1 MKYVKPHILYDG
13 LREMNSKLTSTERLS
28 GKSYLL
34 LGLNIRRDFVGLAL
48 TDYLI
53 SQVYPIMPCKNHM
66 DSVTRYFPGLI
77 SQHNLY
83 GFIVGK
89 PRQAEKPSRCED
101 IDKDGAK
108 FISDLCIIE
117 KFNGL
122 KYTYWSDLYASEHKE
137 YYYKRYVEHY
147 PGYDDLPLN
156 KKQLL
161 VQKYH
166 AVATL
171 EYVKPHTLYDGL
183 REMNSKLTR
192 IERLSGKSYLLLGLN
207 IRRDFVGLALTD
219 YLISQVYP
227 IMPCKKSYGF
237 SDKIFSRIS
246 KSPNIIFMASLLA
259 NLDEQK
265 SHLIDKDVAKF
276 ISDLCSIEKF
286 NGLKYTY
293 WCDLYASEHKEY
305 YYKRYVENYPAYEG
319 LPLYKKELLVQK
331 CFAVATLEALQK
343 SYGFSDK
350 IFSRIGK
357 SPKSQHNLY
366 GFIVGKPRR
375 AEKPSHC
382 EDIDKDAAKFISDLC
397 SIEKFNGLKYTYWS
411 DLCASEDLIAIPL
424 S

>member
-1 MKYVKPHILYDG
+1 MGLVGRRVSSQAEGNCWLLSRSYLPLPSFSPDVHVIDFLIFRSAIHIEYLSVMKYVKPHTLYDG
-13 LREMNSKLTSTERLS
+13 LREMNSKLTGTERLS

-89 PRQAEKPSRCED
+89 PRRAEKPSRCED

-108 FISDLCIIE
+108 FISDLCSIE

-147 PGYDDLPLN
+147 PGYDDLPLY

-171 EYVKPHTLYDGL
+171 EAY
-183 REMNSKLTR
+183 
-192 IERLSGKSYLLLGLN
+192 ISYFK
-207 IRRDFVGLALTD
+207 DV
-219 YLISQVYP
+219 
-227 IMPCKKSYGF
+227 
-237 SDKIFSRIS
+237 
-246 KSPNIIFMASLLA
+246 
-259 NLDEQK
+259 NLDYQNANK
-265 SHLIDKDVAKF
+265 
-276 ISDLCSIEKF
+276 
-286 NGLKYTY
+286 
-293 WCDLYASEHKEY
+293 
-305 YYKRYVENYPAYEG
+305 
-319 LPLYKKELLVQK
+319 
-331 CFAVATLEALQK
+331 
-343 SYGFSDK
+343 
-350 IFSRIGK
+350 
-357 SPKSQHNLY
+357 NLNAN
-366 GFIVGKPRR
+366 K
-375 AEKPSHC
+375 
-382 EDIDKDAAKFISDLC
+382 
-397 SIEKFNGLKYTYWS
+397 
-411 DLCASEDLIAIPL
+411 
-424 S
+424 